1 MKSESWFAKLKE
13 HRESK
18 KIEKRKREFSFLI
31 EAMNSNYI
39 QLLEQMQHHE
49 NETANILCEL
59 KKNIENLSVSER
71 QYRENMEQV
80 LNKIEGTIYDMAMR
94 SDKVTSII
102 NERFSF
108 VQEGIKETQ
117 GKVEDG
123 NKEVKKVIGE
133 VVGQVDSMQKDIQK
147 NIALEN
153 VLVKEKAAEILSN
166 VEEVKELMKIVAVNN
181 LIDEI

>member
-13 HRESK
+13 RRESK

-31 EAMNSNYI
+31 EAMDSNYI
-39 QLLEQMQHHE
+39 QLLEQMQYYE
-49 NETANILCEL
+49 NETTNILCEL
-59 KKNIENLSVSER
+59 KRDIEDISLSEQ
-71 QYRENMEQV
+71 QYKENAELS
-80 LNKIEGTIYDMAMR
+80 LNKIENTICDMAMHLDEVI
-94 SDKVTSII
+94 SVMK
-102 NERFSF
+102 ERFSF

-133 VVGQVDSMQKDIQK
+133 VVGQVDSMQKDTQK

-153 VLVKEKAAEILSN
+153 VLIKDKAAEILSN